1 MPVAAMLQ
9 IEDYS
14 PSLTYLD
21 SNVTKLAMCAI
32 VLWWGAGLASGEE
45 LKIRITLS
53 ERAIKS
59 IQSGLKDATLGISWE
74 DQVQGVGVS
83 VDELKVDSNRK
94 AKILIKVPKP
104 GRYTLYGAIG
114 NSLSG
119 STELPLGVLRV
130 NGKKAGDWSF
140 REYQHEQAAF
150 DIDNLPAELDKVG
163 AGWIGLKFTYG
174 AAEEKMHASIGIPR
188 NGLPLDLVILPI
200 GGKTSG
206 CLFVLLG

>member
-1 MPVAAMLQ
+1 MLQ

-140 REYQHEQAAF
+140 REYQHVPRCRPGVFRGWGGSPGLAKLSRAIIPLHSRAA
-150 DIDNLPAELDKVG
+150 
-163 AGWIGLKFTYG
+163 
-174 AAEEKMHASIGIPR
+174 
-188 NGLPLDLVILPI
+188 
-200 GGKTSG
+200 SG
-206 CLFVLLG
+206 E